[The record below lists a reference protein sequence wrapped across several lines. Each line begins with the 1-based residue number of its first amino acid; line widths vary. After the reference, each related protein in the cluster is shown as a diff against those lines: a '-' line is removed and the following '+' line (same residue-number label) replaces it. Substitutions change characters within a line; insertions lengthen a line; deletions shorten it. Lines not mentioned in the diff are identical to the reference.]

1 MSKTPKFV
9 NLHFSRLPEEEQRRR
24 ARRFCELMGRRRSVR
39 TFSSEAVPMELIEWA
54 VRTAGTAPSG
64 AHQQP
69 WRFVVVSD
77 PGVKRRI
84 REAAEA
90 EERDNYERRMPEE
103 WKEALAPL
111 GTDWH
116 KEFLEIAPYLIV
128 VFRIDYG
135 LSRAALDDG
144 TLIKRKHYYVVES
157 VGIAVGLLLTAL
169 HHAGLATL
177 THTPSPM
184 TFLRNILER
193 PRNETPFLLIP
204 VGYPVPGAKVPDLK
218 RKPLEEILI
227 RVGAGAQ
234 SKNLAT

>member
-1 MSKTPKFV
+1 MPKTPKFV
-9 NLHFSRLPEEEQRRR
+9 PLDFTRLTEEEQRRR
-24 ARRFCELMGRRRSVR
+24 ARELYELMTRRRTVR
-39 TFSSEAVPMELIEWA
+39 AFSSEPVPMELIEWA

-77 PGVKRRI
+77 PKIKQRI

-90 EERDNYERRMPEE
+90 EEKENYERRMPEE
-103 WKEALAPL
+103 WKETLAPF

-116 KEFLEIAPYLIV
+116 KEVLEIAPYLIV

-144 TLIKRKHYYVVES
+144 TLVKRKHYYVVES

-184 TFLRNILER
+184 KFLRDILDR
-193 PRNETPFLLIP
+193 PQNETPFLLIP
-204 VGYPVPGAKVPDLK
+204 VGYPAEGTEVPDLK
-218 RKPLEEILI
+218 RKSLEEILV
-227 RVGAGAQ
+227 RVGC
-234 SKNLAT
+234 

>member
-9 NLHFSRLPEEEQRRR
+9 PLDFARLTEEEQRRR
-24 ARRFCELMGRRRSVR
+24 VRELYELMNGRRTVR
-39 TFSSEAVPMELIEWA
+39 AFSSEPVPMELIEWA

-77 PGVKRRI
+77 PKVKERI

-90 EERDNYERRMPEE
+90 EEKENYERRMPKE
-103 WKEALAPL
+103 WKETLAPF

-116 KEFLEIAPYLIV
+116 KEFLEVAPYLIV

-144 TLIKRKHYYVVES
+144 TLVKRKHYYVVES

-184 TFLRNILER
+184 TFLRDILDR
-193 PRNETPFLLIP
+193 PQNETPFLLIP
-204 VGYPVPGAKVPDLK
+204 VGYPAEGTEVPDLK
-218 RKPLEEILI
+218 RRPLEEILV
-227 RVGAGAQ
+227 RVGC
-234 SKNLAT
+234 

>member
-9 NLHFSRLPEEEQRRR
+9 PLDFARLAEEEQRRR
-24 ARRFCELMGRRRSVR
+24 ARDLYELMSRRRTVR
-39 TFSSEAVPMELIEWA
+39 AFSSEPVPMELIEWA

-77 PGVKRRI
+77 PKVKQSI

-90 EERDNYERRMPEE
+90 EEKENYERRMPEE
-103 WKEALAPL
+103 WKETLAPF

-144 TLIKRKHYYVVES
+144 TLVKRKHYYVVES

-184 TFLRNILER
+184 KFLRDILDR
-193 PRNETPFLLIP
+193 PQNETPFLLIP
-204 VGYPVPGAKVPDLK
+204 VGYPAEGTEVPDLK
-218 RKPLEEILI
+218 RRPLEEILV
-227 RVGAGAQ
+227 RVGC
-234 SKNLAT
+234 

>member
-1 MSKTPKFV
+1 MSKTPKF
-9 NLHFSRLPEEEQRRR
+9 LPLDFPRLTEEEQRHR
-24 ARRFCELMGRRRSVR
+24 ARAFYELMRRRRTVR
-39 TFSSEAVPMELIEWA
+39 AFSPEPVPMELIEWA

-77 PGVKRRI
+77 PEVKKSI
-84 REAAEA
+84 RHAAET
-90 EERDNYERRMPEE
+90 EEKENYERRMPEE
-103 WKEALAPL
+103 WKEALKPF

-135 LSRAALDDG
+135 LSGASLDDG
-144 TLIKRKHYYVVES
+144 TLVKRKHYYVVES
-157 VGIAVGLLLTAL
+157 VGIAAGLLLTAL

-184 TFLRNILER
+184 KFLRDILER
-193 PRNETPFLLIP
+193 PQNETPFLLIP
-204 VGYPVPGAKVPDLK
+204 VGYPAEGAQVPDLN
-218 RKPLEEILI
+218 RKPLEEIMV
-227 RVGAGAQ
+227 RVG
-234 SKNLAT
+234 